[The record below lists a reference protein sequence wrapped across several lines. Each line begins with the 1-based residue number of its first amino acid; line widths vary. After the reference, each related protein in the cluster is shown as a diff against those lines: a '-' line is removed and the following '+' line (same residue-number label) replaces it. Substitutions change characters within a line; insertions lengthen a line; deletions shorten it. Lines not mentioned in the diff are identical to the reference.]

1 LDSFPTTPL
10 ASACGTV
17 PISIPH
23 AEVFQRNWV
32 TATCYMNI
40 DPGWLDLAYYVN
52 PPLVTIPNIPRGY
65 QLNQFTINLYGELAS
80 SIEFVYTDS
89 WLQVY
94 MMART
99 SSNRI
104 ITDEI
109 SLLDNSLVVFYMDQN
124 VIIDASDS
132 MYGAGNNGRD
142 CIQQSDQYDYN
153 LLNCFFQND
162 SPTYVPNLY
171 LAGTLKTSGIA
182 RNNDKFN
189 FNLTVD
195 NSISFSLTAKP
206 DIDFSYQIQTDGYV
220 CPQLVNQITRSSGCL
235 ITLAYLDPTK
245 FVVLSP
251 QSGIPITS
259 IFNDQSTKNFS
270 ITIGT
275 WTVLVNS
282 LECFIL
288 DCQYTIEFNVVQVT
302 TPNVQILSNADKLL
316 TAQVYYTS
324 EATLAGTVSA
334 MDSVIAQVSNISEQI
349 ASIKAQLDAL
359 NFNVVDLYPYHNY
372 SKLRDDVTNLVNQIP
387 TSSDSSADNCSGP
400 WNSIQCWFQE
410 FASILI
416 CIAVLAAIVLIGYL
430 ICVRGGLW
438 KKLIGK
444 AGKVGKKNIR
454 NYEPEYRAD

>member
-1 LDSFPTTPL
+1 M
-10 ASACGTV
+10 V
-17 PISIPH
+17 
-23 AEVFQRNWV
+23 
-32 TATCYMNI
+32 
-40 DPGWLDLAYYVN
+40 
-52 PPLVTIPNIPRGY
+52 
-65 QLNQFTINLYGELAS
+65 
-80 SIEFVYTDS
+80 
-89 WLQVY
+89 
-94 MMART
+94 RT

-104 ITDEI
+104 ITNEI

-124 VIIDASDS
+124 IIIDASDS

-171 LAGTLKTSGIA
+171 LSGTLITTGVA
-182 RNNDKFN
+182 RYNDKFN
-189 FNLTVD
+189 FNLTMD

-206 DIDFSYQIQTDGYV
+206 DIDFSYEIQSDGFL
-220 CPQLVNQITRSSGCL
+220 CPQLVNQITRSSGCEV
-235 ITLAYLDPTK
+235 TLAYLDPTK

-251 QSGIPITS
+251 QSGGPITA
-259 IFNDQSTKNFS
+259 IFNDHSIKNFT
-270 ITIGT
+270 IAIGT

-288 DCQYTIEFNVVQVT
+288 DCEYTVEFSVVQVT
-302 TPNVQILSNADKLL
+302 TPNVQIISAADKLL
-316 TAQVYYTS
+316 TAQVYFTS

-334 MDSVIAQVSNISEQI
+334 MDSVIAQVANISDQI
-349 ASIKAQLDAL
+349 ASIRAQLDAL
-359 NFNVVDLYPYHNY
+359 NFNVADLYPYQNY
-372 SKLRDDVTNLVNQIP
+372 TDLRTSVDSLIGQIP
-387 TSSDSSADNCSGP
+387 TSSSDNSADNCSGP
-400 WNSIQCWFQE
+400 WNSVQCWFQQ

-416 CIAVLAAIVLIGYL
+416 CIAIFAVISIIGYL

-444 AGKVGKKNIR
+444 VGKVGKVGKRSR